1 VDHTRR
7 DDEFRAYVQK
17 RRVELVRTATLLAAG
32 DRHAGE
38 DLVQTTLTR
47 LYLRWPKVR
56 EQTRDA
62 YVRRAL
68 VNAAL
73 DERRRRTR
81 HPAVSLET
89 CPTAEL
95 PDRPT
100 HEGPTDQ
107 LDEPLRSAL
116 AALPAR
122 MRAAVV
128 LLHWLDL
135 DPEAAGVLMGCR
147 PGTVKSQASRGV
159 AKLRECLAPHTAPG
173 APLQKEDSR

>member
-1 VDHTRR
+1 VDHSRR
-7 DDEFRAYVQK
+7 DDEFRAYVLA
-17 RRVELVRTATLLAAG
+17 RRAELVRTATLFAAG

-38 DLVQTTLTR
+38 DLVQQTLTR
-47 LYLRWPKVR
+47 VYLRWSRVHP
-56 EQTRDA
+56 ETRDA

-81 HPAVSLET
+81 RPDI
-89 CPTAEL
+89 PTADL
-95 PDRPT
+95 PDRPAP
-100 HEGPTDQ
+100 ECPADELDQ
-107 LDEPLRSAL
+107 PLRAAL
-116 AALPAR
+116 AALPTK

-135 DPEAAGVLMGCR
+135 DPATAAAYLGCR

-159 AKLRECLAPHTAPG
+159 AKLRAALEPHPSTG
-173 APLQKEDSR
+173 GLR